1 MVILR
6 RPQLQYAIPQPD
18 PTLDRWRIRNVRAQY
33 PVEMI
38 GSSRPLAV
46 VFTEPSGVQTPEHSE
61 IRPWQGRIEHPYAS
75 VEVTCCRL
83 NGRELGPKQRGLL
96 RKDAHSQLAKGPRE
110 PSRTEPSKS
119 VGRNQED
126 RAR

>member
-1 MVILR
+1 
-6 RPQLQYAIPQPD
+6 
-18 PTLDRWRIRNVRAQY
+18 
-33 PVEMI
+33 MI
-38 GSSRPLAV
+38 GSSRPLTV
-46 VFTEPSGVQTPEHSE
+46 VFAEPSGVQTPEHSG
-61 IRPWQGRIEHPYAS
+61 IRLWHGRIEQPYAS

-83 NGRELGPKQRGLL
+83 NCRELGPKQRGLL
-96 RKDAHSQLAKGPRE
+96 RKDAHTELAKGSRG